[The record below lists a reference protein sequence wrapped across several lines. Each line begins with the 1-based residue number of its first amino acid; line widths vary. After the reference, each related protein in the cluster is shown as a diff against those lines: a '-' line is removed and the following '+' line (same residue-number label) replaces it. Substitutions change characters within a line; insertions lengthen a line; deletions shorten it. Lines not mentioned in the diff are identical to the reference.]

1 MNPSG
6 KELQGENS
14 TDPSAGQRRHIAEVV
29 TVAASQHPTPSRKTS
44 NYTGEKHLYDSLCL

>member
-29 TVAASQHPTPSRKTS
+29 TVAAKQHPTPSRKTS
-44 NYTGEKHLYDSLCL
+44 NYTGEKHLYDSL